1 MERNAAVLNNL
12 RISTRLKFMIAVP
25 LLVLL
30 AISLLG
36 WHGMKGTTAGLKEV
50 YEDRSATRHLGVVT
64 ADMYRVRMVL
74 MTAMAVEDAKEV
86 ERLAKGLD
94 GRIESIR
101 KSWAAYL
108 EKAATPEEK
117 ALSQAV
123 GQELEK
129 LLGTVFQPAIKAL
142 QAGDLAGAKKIS
154 MQQDNRAMTTKVR
167 EGLDRL
173 DAMLEKASRQQY
185 ETAVSSAGTVNVTN
199 LAALVC
205 ATVLLTLFGWRVMR
219 AITVPVA
226 AMQRALVEAQRAND
240 LTQRVEVK
248 SGDEIGQMARAF
260 NSLMETLQ
268 GTLKKVVDGAHEV
281 SSAAAQ
287 MATASS
293 QITQSARVQSESAAS
308 TAAAVEQVTVSI
320 GQVAESTRETR
331 VASEQACQLSQ
342 AGEKTARDTASQMM
356 KTADSVGQ
364 SMQLIENLS
373 RRSNEISGIVKVIR
387 DIAEQTNL
395 LALNAAIEAARAGEQ
410 GRGFAVVADE
420 VRKLA
425 ERTSTSTS
433 EIAAMIEAIQGEVH
447 SAVGNLKANNEQV
460 AQGRGLAE
468 EVAALLTRIND
479 GARSTM
485 QRIHDI
491 SSAASEQTTASTA
504 IAKNV
509 ERVAQMTEETS
520 AAAGQA
526 STVADQLESLASKLH
541 GEVARFRI
549 ERAA

>member
-1 MERNAAVLNNL
+1 MFILDRCSFRTKILAAPACALGLFLAFGVLCWWML
-12 RISTRLKFMIAVP
+12 
-25 LLVLL
+25 
-30 AISLLG
+30 
-36 WHGMKGTTAGLKEV
+36 TAQ
-50 YEDRSATRHLGVVT
+50 ATRINV
-64 ADMYRVRMVL
+64 
-74 MTAMAVEDAKEV
+74 
-86 ERLAKGLD
+86 
-94 GRIESIR
+94 
-101 KSWAAYL
+101 
-108 EKAATPEEK
+108 
-117 ALSQAV
+117 
-123 GQELEK
+123 
-129 LLGTVFQPAIKAL
+129 
-142 QAGDLAGAKKIS
+142 DLAGALHVLQTVQEGERKLAESHNALYRVLSATRTNAKAEVVDAAAQAHQRLLGEANMLLAERI
-154 MQQDNRAMTTKVR
+154 DAEALDEAGRAALV
-167 EGLDRL
+167 
-173 DAMLEKASRQQY
+173 KA
-185 ETAVSSAGTVNVTN
+185 
-199 LAALVC
+199 LAALQEYGKGAKNTLGNVDVDVNL
-205 ATVLLTLFGWRVMR
+205 AEMGMRGADQKFVALAKELGALTDQQKAAAERTRKEIGAGQRTTLVALIAALLGAVLIALGVSALVMR

-468 EVAALLTRIND
+468 EVAAILARIND

-491 SSAASEQTTASTA
+491 SSAASEQTTASTD

-509 ERVAQMTEETS
+509 ERIAQMTEETS
-520 AAAGQA
+520 AAIGQA
-526 STVADQLESLASKLH
+526 SSAAHQLEDLASKLH
-541 GEVARFRI
+541 GEVAQFRT
-549 ERAA
+549 